1 MNNLSTGYY
10 RCTNSACDS
19 WHVTQELDVVT
30 EHDTGAKYLRNE
42 DELYCQDCKHE
53 MEDC

>member
-1 MNNLSTGYY
+1 MNLTIAYY

-19 WHVTQELDVVT
+19 WHVVRELYVVT
-30 EHDTGAKYLRNE
+30 EPDTGAKYLRYE

-53 MEDC
+53 MKEC